1 MKEKRDCAK
10 VKWEHEINYIKGIL
24 ACNNYEVIGL
34 ENNIEKQQSK
44 IESLKIAFIGKNDT
58 DINRY
63 LNDLEEK
70 IGAFEQNK
78 NAVVQDYLPEDRRL
92 IETYQKHKQ
101 IYDNSSL
108 IIQ

>member
-1 MKEKRDCAK
+1 MSLARDIDYETKQKMKEKRDCAK

-70 IGAFEQNK
+70 MEHSNKIKMLSFKIIFQKIG
-78 NAVVQDYLPEDRRL
+78 D
-92 IETYQKHKQ
+92 
-101 IYDNSSL
+101 
-108 IIQ
+108 